1 MNARTGMLRW
11 AVLPALVAAAL
22 ALVSVFALDQTA
34 LAQEGDDSQA
44 PTPEPDG
51 LFYDVKGESPPSIG
65 VDSLASRLVGIDY
78 EQLAQVTAPPIS
90 PKDSATEIS
99 PTPQTLALNLFDDV
113 VFTGIVEHVEPTSS
127 GHALWGNL
135 DGVELGT
142 MTLVV
147 NGSVVVG
154 TVRTPV
160 AVYTI
165 RTVSDGT
172 YVIRQIDESS
182 LPPLGEPL
190 GGPLSAPEVRSQ
202 ADDVPLDD
210 GSEIDVMV
218 VYTPL
223 AKRREGG
230 RAAIEALIDLF
241 VAETNQAYANSRVTH
256 RIRLVLREEVDYT
269 EDGNS
274 FIDLDRLQNDSD
286 GYMDH
291 VHVLRDLYAADL
303 VHIVIGTSVNVCGL
317 AYLNRAESPAEDEAF
332 GFGLTIYDCGGLT
345 FAHEL
350 GHNMGLAHD
359 RYEVGVPAEG
369 SHYGYVNQRMF
380 EAGAPESAHW
390 RTIMALSNQ
399 CGEVGDFYCEQIGYF
414 SNPELTYIGD
424 PMGVPADHPSIG
436 VDGPADAVR
445 TLNEGR
451 EITAN
456 FRRSS
461 ASPTPRVH
469 LTLSPYWL
477 AEDAGVSKVT
487 ATLHRPS
494 SADTTV
500 TVTASPADAVT
511 LSANRKLTIPA
522 GQTVSA
528 GTVTITG
535 VDNGNQTGD
544 VSVEVSATATNPSS
558 LGVVE
563 PEPVALA
570 IIDDETTPAVT
581 LSLSPVEI
589 VEGGEWPENRTYVTA
604 TLDSGS
610 VADTTVTLSASA
622 TPAEV
627 VYEIHENTLT
637 IPAGQTASVGRGAE
651 IFAVDDTEF
660 TVAKK
665 SVTVSGTAMNPHG
678 VTGPES
684 VTLTI
689 IDDEAPFFADE
700 SISYTF
706 TEGIAGTRFLPEAAY
721 GNGTLKYS
729 LSPAPGNGVTFTPG
743 PPARIGTS
751 TTSVARGEASYTL
764 TATDAD
770 GDTDTMTISIVVSK
784 GVCPNS
790 AAVSGYTGP
799 GIVGDCE
806 ALLASRDAL
815 GGDKSLNWSEDI
827 SIGEWQGI
835 SISKGRVARLHLVD
849 QGLTGIAPSELGSLT
864 NLRDLSLGG
873 NQLTGG
879 IPKELGNLANLQAL
893 VLYSNQL
900 TGAIPVELGNL
911 SNLRRLSLGGNQ
923 LTGEI
928 PTELGNL
935 SNLQS
940 LALYSNQ
947 LTGAI
952 PFELGDLSNLQGL
965 LLGENQLTGAIPPEL
980 GNLSDLQALAL
991 YNNQLTGAIPF
1002 ELGDLSNLLFLDLSG
1017 NQLTGAI
1024 PPELGGLANLSELYL
1039 ADNLLTGCVPD
1050 GLRDVP
1056 NNDIERLGL
1065 PFCSEHPCVTGGA
1078 VEDATNGGLV
1088 SDCATLLA
1096 AQDVLSGTAALN
1108 WSADTPI
1115 ADWSGVVLGGSSGRV
1130 TELHLSG
1137 LGLTG
1142 QVPFEL
1148 GSLSN
1153 LQELYLGGNRLTG
1166 CVPDGL
1172 RDVPNNDLARLGLP
1186 FCSEHPCVAGGAVV
1200 DTTNFGL
1207 MSDCDSLL
1215 AARDTLAGTASLNW
1229 VADTPITQWDGVI
1242 VGGTPKRV
1250 RGLSLEDGGL
1260 TGGIPKELGSLAN
1273 LQQLSLWGNQ
1283 LTGGIPT
1290 ELGSLANLLLL
1301 DLGGNQLTG
1310 EIPTEL
1316 GSLAN
1321 LESLSLWGNQLTGEI
1336 PKELGSLANPVV
1348 TMGEP
1353 VD

>member
-1 MNARTGMLRW
+1 MAVWWSARCG
-11 AVLPALVAAAL
+11 LP
-22 ALVSVFALDQTA
+22 D
-34 LAQEGDDSQA
+34 
-44 PTPEPDG
+44 
-51 LFYDVKGESPPSIG
+51 
-65 VDSLASRLVGIDY
+65 
-78 EQLAQVTAPPIS
+78 
-90 PKDSATEIS
+90 
-99 PTPQTLALNLFDDV
+99 
-113 VFTGIVEHVEPTSS
+113 
-127 GHALWGNL
+127 
-135 DGVELGT
+135 
-142 MTLVV
+142 
-147 NGSVVVG
+147 
-154 TVRTPV
+154 

-223 AKRREGG
+223 AKRKEGG

-256 RIRLVLREEVDYT
+256 RIRLVLRKEVDYT

-274 FIDLDRLQNDSD
+274 LIDLDRLTNDSD

-291 VHVLRDLYAADL
+291 VHELRDLYAADL
-303 VHIVIGTSVNVCGL
+303 VHIVVSTGDVCGR
-317 AYLNRAESPAEDEAF
+317 AFLNLGESSAEDEAYGF
-332 GFGLTIYDCGGLT
+332 GFTVDLCGGLT

-350 GHNMGLAHD
+350 GHNMGLIHD
-359 RYEVGVPAEG
+359 RYEIGVPAEG

-380 EAGAPESAHW
+380 EAGALESARWH
-390 RTIMALSNQ
+390 TIMAYPSQ
-399 CGEVGDFYCEQIGYF
+399 CDEAGDFYCEQIGYF

-424 PMGVPADHPSIG
+424 PMGVPADHPSTG

-445 TLNEGR
+445 TLNERRG
-451 EITAN
+451 ITAN

-477 AEDAGVSKVT
+477 AEDGGVSKVT

-494 SADTTV
+494 GADTVV
-500 TVTASPADAVT
+500 TVTASPSDAVY
-511 LSANRKLTIPA
+511 LSEDRTLTIPA

-528 GTVTITG
+528 GAVTITG

-544 VSVEVSATATNPSS
+544 VSVEVSATAANPSS
-558 LGVVE
+558 LGVVK

-589 VEGGEWPENRTYVTA
+589 VEGGEWTYVTA
-604 TLDSGS
+604 TLDNRS
-610 VADTTVTLSASA
+610 VADTTVAVSA

-637 IPAGQTASVGRGAE
+637 IPAGQTASVGWGARIE
-651 IFAVDDTEF
+651 AVDDAELTI
-660 TVAKK
+660 AKK

-729 LSPAPGNGVTFTPG
+729 LSPAPSNGVTFTPE

-815 GGDKSLNWSEDI
+815 GGDKSLNWSEDL

-835 SISKGRVARLHLVD
+835 SIFKGRVARLNLVD
-849 QGLTGIAPSELGSLT
+849 QGLTGIVPSELGSLT
-864 NLRDLSLGG
+864 NLRHLSLGG

-879 IPKELGNLANLQAL
+879 
-893 VLYSNQL
+893 
-900 TGAIPVELGNL
+900 
-911 SNLRRLSLGGNQ
+911 
-923 LTGEI
+923 
-928 PTELGNL
+928 
-935 SNLQS
+935 
-940 LALYSNQ
+940 
-947 LTGAI
+947 
-952 PFELGDLSNLQGL
+952 D
-965 LLGENQLTGAIPPEL
+965 
-980 GNLSDLQALAL
+980 
-991 YNNQLTGAIPF
+991 
-1002 ELGDLSNLLFLDLSG
+1002 
-1017 NQLTGAI
+1017 
-1024 PPELGGLANLSELYL
+1024 
-1039 ADNLLTGCVPD
+1039 PD
-1050 GLRDVP
+1050 G
-1056 NNDIERLGL
+1056 
-1065 PFCSEHPCVTGGA
+1065 
-1078 VEDATNGGLV
+1078 
-1088 SDCATLLA
+1088 
-1096 AQDVLSGTAALN
+1096 
-1108 WSADTPI
+1108 
-1115 ADWSGVVLGGSSGRV
+1115 
-1130 TELHLSG
+1130 
-1137 LGLTG
+1137 
-1142 QVPFEL
+1142 
-1148 GSLSN
+1148 
-1153 LQELYLGGNRLTG
+1153 
-1166 CVPDGL
+1166 
-1172 RDVPNNDLARLGLP
+1172 
-1186 FCSEHPCVAGGAVV
+1186 AG
-1200 DTTNFGL
+1200 
-1207 MSDCDSLL
+1207 
-1215 AARDTLAGTASLNW
+1215 
-1229 VADTPITQWDGVI
+1229 
-1242 VGGTPKRV
+1242 
-1250 RGLSLEDGGL
+1250 
-1260 TGGIPKELGSLAN
+1260 
-1273 LQQLSLWGNQ
+1273 
-1283 LTGGIPT
+1283 
-1290 ELGSLANLLLL
+1290 
-1301 DLGGNQLTG
+1301 
-1310 EIPTEL
+1310 
-1316 GSLAN
+1316 
-1321 LESLSLWGNQLTGEI
+1321 
-1336 PKELGSLANPVV
+1336 
-1348 TMGEP
+1348 
-1353 VD
+1353 